1 MMNRFLVL
9 FAREPGRQAREK
21 GLESPGAGELF
32 REFAR
37 GWQDAARLVGAR
49 LILAAPPEDRPA
61 WNAVFDAAEV
71 GWLSQRGS
79 SIGERLEDAAGRAA
93 PGGGQAV
100 LVGGDVAPSAVALL
114 EAFRAMESGADAA
127 ISPAPD
133 GGFSLVALTR
143 EDFDLL
149 RGVRERRRTVLRDL
163 LRALAG
169 RQRVV
174 RLVSPAADVDGR
186 GSLRA
191 ILARDLLPAR
201 FVTLANQ
208 SLAASAEFSPRS
220 EFVPAGPSHHGP
232 SVLRGPPLP
241 A

>member
-1 MMNRFLVL
+1 MDRVLVL

-21 GLESPGAGELF
+21 GLESPGAAELF

-37 GWQDAARLVGAR
+37 GWRDAARLVGAR
-49 LILAAPPEDRPA
+49 FVLAAPPEDRAP
-61 WNAVFDAAEV
+61 WTAVFGASDV

-79 SIGERLEDAAGRAA
+79 SIGARLEDAATRAA
-93 PGGGQAV
+93 AGEAPAV

-114 EAFRAMESGADAA
+114 EAFHAMEGGAGAA

-133 GGFSLVALTR
+133 GGFSLVALAR

-149 RGVRERRRTVLRDL
+149 HGVRERRRTVLRDL
-163 LRALAG
+163 LRALAS

-174 RLVSPAADVDGR
+174 KLVSPAADVDGR

-191 ILARDLLPAR
+191 IVSRNLLPAR
-201 FVTLANQ
+201 LVPLARQ
-208 SLAASAEFSPRS
+208 SLAASPGFFPRPES
-220 EFVPAGPSHHGP
+220 GSAPPTHHGP
-232 SVLRGPPLP
+232 SALRGPPLP